1 MKLSNDQKKFL
12 KFIPVYAVG
21 YTVLSP
27 LLRWL
32 FSKSIQWQDFLN
44 AAIVAVCVS
53 VVVGLL
59 FVVGSHIPKKND

>member
-27 LLRWL
+27 LFRWL
-32 FSKSIQWQDFLN
+32 FNKSIQWQDFLN